1 MSWSGGAAVADANGT
16 EYGPARAAQPV
27 RAGQSLATLEHI
39 MLGIGLGH
47 VVWSWL
53 YVTLKEIDRLIESA
67 FDGDRVGAMRAI
79 QDAAQYM
86 RISDNV
92 PRAEADALF
101 AVLNMADSRD
111 AHRAMLRMLLREALE
126 YRTAYPAHDPD
137 PAPDP
142 TELASRAIASGAL
155 TRDDYDEMRREAQ
168 Y

>member
-1 MSWSGGAAVADANGT
+1 MSWSGGAAVADGD
-16 EYGPARAAQPV
+16 EYGSAPAAQAA

-39 MLGIGLGH
+39 MLGVGLGH

-53 YVTLKEIDRLIESA
+53 YLTLKEIDRLIEGA
-67 FDGDRVGAMRAI
+67 VDGDRVRAMQAI

-101 AVLNMADSRD
+101 AVLNMPDSRD
-111 AHRAMLRMLLREALE
+111 AYRAMLRMLLREAVE
-126 YRTAYPAHDPD
+126 YRSAYPAHDPD

-142 TELASRAIASGAL
+142 AQLASRAIASGAL
-155 TRDDYDEMRREAQ
+155 TRDDYDEMQREAQ